1 VLPAIVTPFK
11 ADGAIDWNELER
23 YLEWLAS
30 VDGVTGLVVNGH
42 AGEGTSLSERERG
55 EVISATRAVVGGRM
69 PVIASVFGDGSA
81 VAAEDG
87 RLAAL
92 AGADMLLVFP
102 AANWLRFGYQ
112 SEAPRE
118 RYEAIG
124 KSAGLPMI
132 LFQFPVITHASYS
145 LDTILDICEV
155 PAVVAIKDG
164 GRDMI
169 RWDTD
174 VPIIR
179 SAFPDVSILTCQDE
193 FLLHTMWEADGA
205 LVGFGAL
212 VPELMS
218 ELLVAAQA
226 HDYELAKQRYD
237 RLTPLAKAV
246 YHRSSHI
253 ESTPAMKL
261 GLVQRGRL
269 RNRYVR
275 APLVELGPDAET
287 QIAYAL
293 SAAGITLAEGAAA

>member
-1 VLPAIVTPFK
+1 
-11 ADGAIDWNELER
+11 
-23 YLEWLAS
+23 
-30 VDGVTGLVVNGH
+30 
-42 AGEGTSLSERERG
+42 
-55 EVISATRAVVGGRM
+55 
-69 PVIASVFGDGSA
+69 
-81 VAAEDG
+81 
-87 RLAAL
+87 
-92 AGADMLLVFP
+92 
-102 AANWLRFGYQ
+102 
-112 SEAPRE
+112 
-118 RYEAIG
+118 
-124 KSAGLPMI
+124 MI